1 MNDINCNRRV
11 WLYDNIDRKGHKIC
25 ISPGNTGSIPEQYDP
40 PAVVAVGVIAI
51 CP

>member
-25 ISPGNTGSIPEQYDP
+25 ISPGNTGSIPEQYDL
-40 PAVVAVGVIAI
+40 PAVVAVGAIAI